1 MSSVHAAVTPIN
13 WPKDLQKYDIYINE
27 ERMYEIVFSSQ
38 QPKAKKKT
46 SEDTAVMCYFLMFDS
61 SNKLHAMEIENLTG
75 RVQALEF
82 TNEAHQQEIL
92 RLNEEHQQAIEEKDS
107 AIALLNDDL
116 RNCDNQVQAIQYENM
131 ALQAQRDV
139 YKDQLQKYQDIITH
153 LGHVM
158 FLMQKIQA
166 KTTLL

>member
-1 MSSVHAAVTPIN
+1 
-13 WPKDLQKYDIYINE
+13 
-27 ERMYEIVFSSQ
+27 
-38 QPKAKKKT
+38 
-46 SEDTAVMCYFLMFDS
+46 
-61 SNKLHAMEIENLTG
+61 MEIENLTG

-107 AIALLNDDL
+107 AIALLNGDL